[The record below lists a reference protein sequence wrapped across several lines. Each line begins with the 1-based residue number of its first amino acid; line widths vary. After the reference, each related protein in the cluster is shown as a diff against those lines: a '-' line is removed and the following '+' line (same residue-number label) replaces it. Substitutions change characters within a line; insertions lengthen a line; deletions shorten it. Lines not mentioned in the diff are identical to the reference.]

1 MKFAFLVIAI
11 FINFFNQSLIKSE
24 ETIFS
29 AKNESITEEK
39 TEIKK
44 IHIVKSGD
52 TISNIAKFYSI
63 N

>member
-24 ETIFS
+24 ENIFS
-29 AKNESITEEK
+29 AKN
-39 TEIKK
+39 K
-44 IHIVKSGD
+44 IE
-52 TISNIAKFYSI
+52 NIAKK